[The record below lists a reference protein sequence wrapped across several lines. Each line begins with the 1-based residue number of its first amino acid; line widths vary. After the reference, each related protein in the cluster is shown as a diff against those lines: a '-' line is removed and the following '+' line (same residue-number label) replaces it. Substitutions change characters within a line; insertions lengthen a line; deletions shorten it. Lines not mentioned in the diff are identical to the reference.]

1 MAWQRIVRFIIG
13 WLSLALIDW
22 LIYALVRGLA
32 AIIYLD
38 VPCIDWQW
46 YVPLIVLLISL
57 PLHLLFV
64 LRNCGS
70 RLATGCSGPSDVVA
84 GVVDR
89 CERSAGVEIASPRYC
104 CGSQ

>member
-1 MAWQRIVRFIIG
+1 MRARHLLIFGVIWLAVIILG
-13 WLSLALIDW
+13 W
-22 LIYALVRGLA
+22 LIYALVRALA